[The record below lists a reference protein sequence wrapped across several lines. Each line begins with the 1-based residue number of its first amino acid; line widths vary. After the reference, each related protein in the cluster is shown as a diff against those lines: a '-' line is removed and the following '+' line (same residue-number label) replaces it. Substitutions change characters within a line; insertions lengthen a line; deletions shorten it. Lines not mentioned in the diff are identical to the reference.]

1 MATQDV
7 ENYVIAKWKQYREPV
22 TELSKEQKKGTSLVV
37 SDMQMYNF
45 DKITKDIYAT
55 KKNAMPTSADAL
67 TFSRKHILFV
77 EFKSGFKKKVRKNA
91 LDKEK
96 AKCKKID
103 DICPDYWKIFFKNQ
117 ESETIGLINSLQMK
131 AADSYITLEKQ
142 ILPKCEG
149 DNSRVL
155 VDLWVIID
163 EEEIDY
169 MEDTLAS
176 LANKTIEEKNNI
188 FERIRKALNRFLR
201 QQDANGN
208 RYYYESI
215 HVLSARD
222 YENYLKTVEQE
233 KGEVGLCT

>member
-1 MATQDV
+1 MAKQDV
-7 ENYVIAKWKQYREPV
+7 ENYVTANWGQHQETV
-22 TELSKEQKKGTSLVV
+22 TELSKEQKKGTSLVLA
-37 SDMQMYNF
+37 DTQMYNF

-67 TFSRKHILFV
+67 TFSKKHILFV
-77 EFKSGFKKKVRKNA
+77 EFKSGFKKKVKKNA
-91 LDKEK
+91 LDKER
-96 AKCKKID
+96 AKCEKID
-103 DICPDYWKIFFKNQ
+103 DICSDYWKVFFKNQ
-117 ESETIGLINSLQMK
+117 EAETIGLINSLQMK

-142 ILPKCEG
+142 ILPECKG

-163 EEEIDY
+163 EDEIDY

-176 LANKTIEEKNNI
+176 LAQKPTGEENNI
-188 FERIRKALNRFLR
+188 FERIRKALSRYLR
-201 QQDANGN
+201 QQDANGK

-222 YENYLKTVEQE
+222 YENYLKTIMQE
-233 KGEVGLCT
+233 KR

>member
-1 MATQDV
+1 MAKQDV
-7 ENYVIAKWKQYREPV
+7 ENYVTANWGQHKETV
-22 TELSKEQKKGTSLVV
+22 TELSKEQKKGTSLVLA
-37 SDMQMYNF
+37 DTQMYNF

-96 AKCKKID
+96 AKCEKID

-215 HVLSARD
+215 HVMSARD